1 MHGVE
6 IYFVGFCAIDRVWQ
20 KAAMK
25 ERKINLKKKNKR
37 TKMTIEIIESG
48 LIKWKRR
55 EPLHIDLCNVIFGA
69 KHEEK
74 IRKL

>member
-1 MHGVE
+1 
-6 IYFVGFCAIDRVWQ
+6 
-20 KAAMK
+20 
-25 ERKINLKKKNKR
+25 
-37 TKMTIEIIESG
+37 MTIVIIESG

>member
-1 MHGVE
+1 
-6 IYFVGFCAIDRVWQ
+6 
-20 KAAMK
+20 
-25 ERKINLKKKNKR
+25 
-37 TKMTIEIIESG
+37 MTIVIIESG

-74 IRKL
+74 ISSKTFKIANTDSGYLSTENGLRIELYAGTTGKLLIKIS